1 MPGPYVPPGALF
13 IDPLV
18 TAAVVT
24 GVGGVVIVTIDG
36 VTIDGNDDEAQS
48 GLNWTQDGPPASP

>member
-36 VTIDGNDDEAQS
+36 NDDGAQS